1 MQVACEA
8 LHTLV
13 PLTATDAYAD
23 PRMGVSVLGNDGAAV
38 DPGIV
43 VVGELVH
50 EGRWTKFVVI
60 EVEAAGGELG

>member
-23 PRMGVSVLGNDGAAV
+23 PQMVSVLGNDAAAV
-38 DPGIV
+38 DPGSV
-43 VVGELVH
+43 AVGELVH
-50 EGRWTKFVVI
+50 GGRWTKFVVI